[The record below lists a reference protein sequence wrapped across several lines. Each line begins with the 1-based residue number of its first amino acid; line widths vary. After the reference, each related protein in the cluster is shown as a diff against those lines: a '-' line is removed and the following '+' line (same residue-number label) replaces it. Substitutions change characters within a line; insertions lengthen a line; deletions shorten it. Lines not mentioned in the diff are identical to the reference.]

1 MRELT
6 TTQILRE
13 TLAAEMRR
21 DGRVFLMGEDIG
33 VYGGS
38 FGVTRG
44 LIDEFGPERVRDT
57 PISEPA
63 IAGAACGAAAGGS
76 RPVAEIMFMDFMTLC
91 VDQLVNQAAKLHY
104 LHGIECPMVVRTPSG
119 GGRGYG
125 ATHSQSFE
133 RLFFGAPGLRI
144 AAPATGE
151 DASGLLQTAIR
162 DPNPVIFVEH
172 KRLYPLRW
180 EMPDDGLPPPTP
192 FGKARIARAGTDV
205 TIVAWSWMAHLAE
218 LAADRLAEDEISAE
232 VIDLRTLNPLDRDA
246 LAVSAC
252 KTGRVLVVEEAP
264 LTGGISGEIA
274 AIVGEAAFGRL
285 AAPVRRLA
293 APDCPIP
300 AARPLEAAVLPSEEA
315 IYQAALELATL

>member
-21 DGRVFLMGEDIG
+21 DERVFVMGEDIG

-44 LIDEFGPERVRDT
+44 LIDEFGADRIRDT

-63 IAGAACGAAAGGS
+63 IVGAACGAAAGGS

-104 LHGIECPMVVRTPSG
+104 LHGLECPMVVRTPSG

-151 DASGLLQTAIR
+151 DAAGLLQTAIR
-162 DPNPVIFVEH
+162 DSNPVLFIEH

-180 EMPDDGLPPPTP
+180 EMPDELPPPVP
-192 FGKARIARAGTDV
+192 FGKARIARSGTDV
-205 TIVAWSWMAHLAE
+205 TIIAWSWMAHLATRV
-218 LAADRLAEDEISAE
+218 ADRLAEDEISAE
-232 VIDLRTLNPLDRDA
+232 VLDLRTLNPLDRDA
-246 LAVSAC
+246 IAASAC
-252 KTGRVLVVEEAP
+252 KTGRVLIAEEAP
-264 LTGGISGEIA
+264 LTGGIAGELA
-274 AIVGEAAFGRL
+274 AIVGEVAFGRL

-300 AARPLEAAVLPSEEA
+300 ASRPLEVAVLPSEDA
-315 IYQAALELATL
+315 IYQAALELATI

>member
-21 DGRVFLMGEDIG
+21 DSRVFVMGEDIG

-44 LIDEFGPERVRDT
+44 LIDEFGPERIRDT

-63 IAGAACGAAAGGS
+63 IVGAACGAATGGS

-104 LHGIECPMVVRTPSG
+104 LHGLECPMVVRTPAG

-151 DASGLLQTAIR
+151 DAAGLLQTAIR
-162 DPNPVIFVEH
+162 DPNPVLFVEH
-172 KRLYPLRW
+172 KRFYPLRW
-180 EMPDDGLPPPTP
+180 EMPDELPPPGP
-192 FGKARIARAGTDV
+192 FGKARIAREGSDV
-205 TIVAWSWMAHLAE
+205 TIIAWSWMAHLATRV
-218 LAADRLAEDEISAE
+218 ADRLAEDEISAE
-232 VIDLRTLNPLDRDA
+232 VVDLRTLNPLDRDA
-246 LAVSAC
+246 IAASAR
-252 KTGRVLVVEEAP
+252 KTGRVLIAEEAP
-264 LTGGISGEIA
+264 LTGGIAAELS
-274 AIVGEAAFGRL
+274 AIVNEVAFGRL
-285 AAPVRRLA
+285 SAPVRRVA

-300 AARPLEAAVLPSEEA
+300 ASRPLEAAVLPSEDA